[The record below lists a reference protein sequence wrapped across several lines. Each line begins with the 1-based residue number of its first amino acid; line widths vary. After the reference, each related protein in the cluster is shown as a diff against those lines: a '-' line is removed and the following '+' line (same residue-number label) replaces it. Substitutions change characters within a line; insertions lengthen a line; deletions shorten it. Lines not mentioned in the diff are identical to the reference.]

1 MIAAGQHLGGYTVQR
16 RIGGGQMGEVFLA
29 QHRRIARR
37 AAIKALIPEL
47 SAKEAVIERFFK
59 QARNTSLVTH
69 PGIVEVLD
77 CDVHEG
83 QAYVVM
89 EFLQGE
95 SLGTYLKRNGNLQGD
110 LAFLLGVIAQVAG
123 AVGAAHDAGIM
134 HRGLKPENIFL
145 HLGPPPGTAVA
156 IKVLDFG
163 VAQLSRDD
171 GGPSRTTRGVLLGSP
186 AYFSPEQCRGTG
198 RTDERSD
205 IYSLG
210 CVFYEALCGRTPFVS
225 RSAAELITAQVT
237 EAPKAPS
244 KLVPDVPPKLNALIV
259 KMLAK
264 SPEERPRGMG
274 EVVESLRAC
283 ARAMGID
290 FEGALEPVVPVERP
304 DYLQAPVAPASPGAS
319 APPAP
324 AREPAMPAPAVM
336 APAVPLPPAIE
347 APAPRHGAV
356 PSWASARPPVAAA
369 LPTEEP
375 APPAE
380 VANPP
385 APEAAPVSPARAPE
399 VARKPAV
406 PLAELMAAAARSAP
420 GELPFPQRSPA
431 QLPRTKI
438 LEDEPPAPAAAPVT
452 TAPPRRSAPD
462 PVDRL
467 NALAGETIA
476 IPSSRGVPSGSS
488 HAASPSTP
496 AGLAGGTQ
504 LLPPERSP
512 KRWADPEDRSG
523 VGAAPDERRA
533 APRPVPV
540 AAAQTERL
548 GVVARAADFWHQ
560 RPWLVIGLTAAGVVL
575 CVALAATLPFGRGS
589 SPPPVLS
596 PAPSSPA
603 EPRPA
608 AEADPRV
615 GPGAP
620 GARPNEMA
628 APSPPAPSSSSS
640 SSSPP
645 AAPGAA
651 GPARSAPADGA
662 NVVHIEFR
670 GIPAGTKVTLDGR
683 PAPLPVAVPRGS
695 GTHRLTLRTPDG
707 LEQAVEVDGTKD
719 RVIDW
724 YIPGAAAEPA
734 PRKAPPPPK
743 SVAPAGAPSTT
754 NSTKPRPKDVEA

>member
-1 MIAAGQHLGGYTVQR
+1 MIAAGQQLGGYTVQR

-77 CDVHEG
+77 CDVQDG

-110 LAFLLGVIAQVAG
+110 LAFLLGVIAHVAG
-123 AVGAAHDAGIM
+123 AVGAAHDAGIL
-134 HRGLKPENIFL
+134 HRGLKPENIYL
-145 HLGPPPGTAVA
+145 HLGQPSSTAVT

-171 GGPSRTTRGVLLGSP
+171 GGPSRTTRGVLLGAP
-186 AYFSPEQCRGTG
+186 AYFSPEQCRGAG

-237 EAPKAPS
+237 EAPKPPT
-244 KLVPDVPPKLNALIV
+244 KLVADLPPKLSALIM

-264 SPEERPRGMG
+264 SPDERPRAMG

-290 FEGALEPVVPVERP
+290 FEGALDPVVPVERP
-304 DYLQAPVAPASPGAS
+304 DYLQAAA
-319 APPAP
+319 APPSPAGGPPAAP
-324 AREPAMPAPAVM
+324 AREWPSPSPAPSPATGPPVVLSP
-336 APAVPLPPAIE
+336 PAVA
-347 APAPRHGAV
+347 
-356 PSWASARPPVAAA
+356 
-369 LPTEEP
+369 
-375 APPAE
+375 
-380 VANPP
+380 
-385 APEAAPVSPARAPE
+385 ARAPE
-399 VARKPAV
+399 VAPGQVV

-420 GELPFPQRSPA
+420 GELPFPQRSPS

-438 LEDEPPAPAAAPVT
+438 LEDEPPASAAVPSA
-452 TAPPRRSAPD
+452 TAPPRSSGLD
-462 PVDRL
+462 PIDRL

-476 IPSSRGVPSGSS
+476 IPSPRSAPPSGPPVSS
-488 HAASPSTP
+488 HAPLPSTP

-504 LLPPERSP
+504 LLPPERGP
-512 KRWADPEDRSG
+512 KRRAEPDDRSAF
-523 VGAAPDERRA
+523 AAGPDERRGVA
-533 APRPVPV
+533 RPVSP
-540 AAAQTERL
+540 AAQTERL
-548 GVVARAADFWHQ
+548 GAVARAAADFWRQ

-575 CVALAATLPFGRGS
+575 CVALAATLPFGRRS
-589 SPPPVLS
+589 S
-596 PAPSSPA
+596 PAPGTGTAATSPA
-603 EPRPA
+603 PTGRAAGIEPHVRGGLAIPRANEAPGRSPTAATGPTAPTAPSAAGGPAAAWPARPA
-608 AEADPRV
+608 PL
-615 GPGAP
+615 
-620 GARPNEMA
+620 
-628 APSPPAPSSSSS
+628 
-640 SSSPP
+640 
-645 AAPGAA
+645 
-651 GPARSAPADGA
+651 DGA
-662 NVVHIEFR
+662 DVVRIEFR
-670 GIPAGTKVTLDGR
+670 GIPMGTKVTLDGR
-683 PAPLPVAVPRGS
+683 PAPLPVVVPRGA

-724 YIPGAAAEPA
+724 YIPGSGAETGA
-734 PRKAPPPPK
+734 RKAPPPAK
-743 SVAPAGAPSTT
+743 SVAPAAPAPTT
-754 NSTKPRPKDVEA
+754 SSTKPRSPGRPKAVEAITDL

>member
-1 MIAAGQHLGGYTVQR
+1 
-16 RIGGGQMGEVFLA
+16 MGEVFLA
-29 QHRRIARR
+29 HHRRIARR

-47 SAKEAVIERFFK
+47 SAKDAVIERFFK

-110 LAFLLGVIAQVAG
+110 LAFLLGVIANVAG
-123 AVGAAHDAGIM
+123 AVGAAHDAGIL
-134 HRGLKPENIFL
+134 HRGLKPENIYL
-145 HLGPPPGTAVA
+145 HLGPPPATAVA

-171 GGPSRTTRGVLLGSP
+171 GGPSRTTRGVLLGAP
-186 AYFSPEQCRGTG
+186 AYFSPEQCRGAG

-210 CVFYEALCGRTPFVS
+210 CVFYEALCGQTPFVS

-237 EAPKAPS
+237 ETPKPPS
-244 KLVPDVPPKLNALIV
+244 KLVPDLPAKLNALIM
-259 KMLAK
+259 KMLSK
-264 SPEERPRGMG
+264 SPDERPRAMG

-304 DYLQAPVAPASPGAS
+304 DYLQAAPAPDGPAVAPAAGPAARGM
-319 APPAP
+319 PPAP
-324 AREPAMPAPAVM
+324 VAIAPV
-336 APAVPLPPAIE
+336 VLSPPPVE
-347 APAPRHGAV
+347 APAPR
-356 PSWASARPPVAAA
+356 PSPPLPSPPVAQAPPRPA
-369 LPTEEP
+369 EPAKLADP
-375 APPAE
+375 APP
-380 VANPP
+380 P
-385 APEAAPVSPARAPE
+385 APASPARAPE
-399 VARKPAV
+399 VPPAQVV

-420 GELPFPQRSPA
+420 GALPFPQRSPT

-438 LEDEPPAPAAAPVT
+438 LEDEPPPPKAAPIA
-452 TAPPRRSAPD
+452 TAPPRSAALD

-467 NALAGETIA
+467 NAMAGETIA
-476 IPSSRGVPSGSS
+476 IPSSRSVPPGVPSISS
-488 HAASPSTP
+488 HAASSSTP

-504 LLPPERSP
+504 LLPPERGP
-512 KRWADPEDRSG
+512 KRWAEPEGRG
-523 VGAAPDERRA
+523 VFAAGADERRGV
-533 APRPVPV
+533 PRPVP
-540 AAAQTERL
+540 AAAVETERL
-548 GVVARAADFWHQ
+548 GPVARAADFWRQ

-589 SPPPVLS
+589 TAPPS
-596 PAPSSPA
+596 TGSAAPGPA
-603 EPRPA
+603 EASPA
-608 AEADPRV
+608 AER
-615 GPGAP
+615 GPPPFRGVPSGTPAGEAP
-620 GARPNEMA
+620 ARSPT
-628 APSPPAPSSSSS
+628 PPPAG
-640 SSSPP
+640 P
-645 AAPGAA
+645 AAAR
-651 GPARSAPADGA
+651 PARSAAPDGA
-662 NVVHIEFR
+662 DVVRIEFR

-683 PAPLPVAVPRGS
+683 PAPLPVVVPRGG
-695 GTHRLTLRTPDG
+695 GTHRLSLRTPDG

-724 YIPGAAAEPA
+724 YIPGSGAEA
-734 PRKAPPPPK
+734 TGASGARKAPSPSKGATPAAAPSPPSSSTKARP
-743 SVAPAGAPSTT
+743 PAGRA
-754 NSTKPRPKDVEA
+754 KDLEAITDL